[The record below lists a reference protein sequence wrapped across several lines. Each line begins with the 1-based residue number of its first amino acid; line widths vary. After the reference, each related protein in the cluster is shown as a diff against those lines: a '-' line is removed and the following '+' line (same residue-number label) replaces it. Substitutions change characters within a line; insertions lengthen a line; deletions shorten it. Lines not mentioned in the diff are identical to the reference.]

1 MILLVLSQ
9 LCQAVRTKL
18 KKPYLTVYMYVI
30 LLYVSRLPTLLHYY
44 MLYVYSVVYS
54 QLNLFTY
61 TLYSVILYTYKQ
73 LTNCLYSVISSQNYL
88 FTYSVVCVIIRYTY
102 M

>member
-30 LLYVSRLPTLLHYY
+30 LLYVSRSPTLLHYY
-44 MLYVYSVVYS
+44 MLYIVLYIVNLTCLHTRYVV
-54 QLNLFTY
+54 
-61 TLYSVILYTYKQ
+61 LYYIH
-73 LTNCLYSVISSQNYL
+73 ISS
-88 FTYSVVCVIIRYTY
+88 
-102 M
+102 